1 MLRRA
6 FPRLLIALLT
16 SLVATRAVAA
26 TRIAVLTFAPLS
38 GDLPNGAGDKVA
50 DLLASELKS
59 VGELEVAPRPKKVEG
74 LARDRLAQAKQKL
87 AAARDALAKHHP
99 KEAQDAYEA
108 ALVEFRKALP
118 ALDDFQELIDCIAE
132 LGALEYR
139 RGNDA
144 VGRAHLLEAMR
155 LSSGRPLKIVTEAP
169 SFAPVADELAH
180 QVSVLAKGSLRIDST
195 PEGAEIYVDG
205 QDAGKAPV
213 LLRDLPAG
221 LQYVRAVLPSGELWG
236 AVSDVAQSA
245 VPLRLRAQSGAEG
258 PAAEINA
265 QLADNRIDPQAVDA
279 ARSAAKAN
287 EAALVVFGALH
298 RTPDGLALDA
308 FLYNAGKGQ
317 MNRLARVAFDTELLD
332 AGLQMDKLV
341 SEIQTRLATPGVEL
355 HLPARVA
362 DDRVSE
368 GTLASEYRFGG
379 GGIDASDSPPPAQQQ
394 QQQGEQRRVVVH
406 GSSASPSGDQP
417 ASP

>member
-1 MLRRA
+1 
-6 FPRLLIALLT
+6 LLAAAITLPAA
-16 SLVATRAVAA
+16 SAVAA

-38 GDLPNGAGDKVA
+38 GDLPNGAGDKAA

-87 AAARDALAKHHP
+87 AAARDALAKRQP
-99 KEAQDAYEA
+99 KEAQEAYEA
-108 ALVEFRKALP
+108 ALVEFRQALP
-118 ALDDFQELIDCIAE
+118 ALDDFQEFIDCTAE

-144 VGRAHLLEAMR
+144 AGRAHLLEAMR
-155 LSSGRPLKIVTEAP
+155 LSSGHPLKIVTEAP
-169 SFAPVADELAH
+169 SFAPVAEELAH
-180 QVSVLAKGSLRIDST
+180 QIGALAKGSLRIDST

-213 LLRDLPAG
+213 LLRDLPLG
-221 LQYVRAVLPSGELWG
+221 LQYVRGVLPSGELWG
-236 AVSDVAQSA
+236 AVSDVAPSDA
-245 VPLRLRAQSGAEG
+245 PLRLRAQSGAEG

-265 QLADNRIDPQAVDA
+265 QLADNRIDPQAIDA

-287 EAALVVFGALH
+287 DASLVVFGALH

-308 FLYNAGKGQ
+308 FLYNADKAQ
-317 MNRLARVAFDTELLD
+317 VNRLARVAFDTEMLD

-341 SEIQTRLATPGVEL
+341 SEIQTRLGTPGVEL

-379 GGIDASDSPPPAQQQ
+379 GSLDPTDAPPP
-394 QQQGEQRRVVVH
+394 QQQGEQRRVIVH
-406 GSSASPSGDQP
+406 GSNGP
-417 ASP
+417 

>member
-1 MLRRA
+1 MSKLSV
-6 FPRLLIALLT
+6 LLSLLA
-16 SLVATRAVAA
+16 SLAATPAIAA

-74 LARDRLAQAKQKL
+74 LARDRLARAKQTL
-87 AAARDALAKHHP
+87 TNAREALAKHQP
-99 KEAQDAYEA
+99 KEAQDDYEA
-108 ALVEFRKALP
+108 ALIEFRKALP
-118 ALDDFQELIDCIAE
+118 ALDDFQEFIDCTAE

-139 RGNDA
+139 RGNDDA
-144 VGRAHLLEAMR
+144 GRGHLLEAMR
-155 LSSGRPLKIVTEAP
+155 LSSGHPLKVVTEAP
-169 SFAPVADELAH
+169 SFAPVAEQLTH
-180 QVSVLAKGSLRIDST
+180 QIATLAKGSLRIDST

-213 LLRDLPAG
+213 LLRDLPVG

-236 AVSDVAQSA
+236 AVSDIAATQ

-265 QLADNRIDPQAVDA
+265 QLADNRIDPQAVAA

-308 FLYNAGKGQ
+308 FLYNSGKGQ
-317 MNRLARVAFDTELLD
+317 LNRLARVAFDTELLD

-355 HLPARVA
+355 QLPARVA

-379 GGIDASDSPPPAQQQ
+379 GGLDPSDSPPPQQQ

-406 GSSASPSGDQP
+406 GASAPGDSAP
-417 ASP
+417 TP